1 MAIKRMDNVGIV
13 VEDLGEA
20 IDFFRELGLELEGR
34 ATTEGEW
41 AGRVTGLGDQH
52 VEIAMME
59 NTDPIRTDDAANP
72 AADAAQA
79 DTDELGRKLADYENK
94 LGEMRDLLLR
104 ERAEIE
110 NQRKRLQRDLEQ
122 ARRFANERLL
132 GDLLPVCDGLE
143 RGLAVETTD
152 VKALREGMDLTLKS
166 LLKVAENNGL
176 KQVDPLGQAFN
187 PELHQAVSMIEA
199 PQAAPNTVVSV
210 MQKGYVLN
218 ERLLRPAL
226 VMVAKPPGA

>member
-1 MAIKRMDNVGIV
+1 
-13 VEDLGEA
+13 
-20 IDFFRELGLELEGR
+20 
-34 ATTEGEW
+34 
-41 AGRVTGLGDQH
+41 
-52 VEIAMME
+52 MME
-59 NTDPIRTDDAANP
+59 NTDPTQTGGTVNP

-79 DTDELGRKLADYENK
+79 DTDELGRKLADYENR

-122 ARRFANERLL
+122 ARKFANERLL

-143 RGLAVETTD
+143 RGLMVETAD
-152 VKALREGMDLTLKS
+152 VKTLREGMDLTLKA

-176 KQVDPLGQAFN
+176 MQIDPLGQRFN
-187 PELHQAVSMIEA
+187 PELHQAVSMVDA
-199 PQAAPNTVVSV
+199 PQAAADTVVSV

-226 VMVAKPPGA
+226 VMVAKG